1 MKTGDRRAAQC
12 DDRRTAQCEDR
23 RQEGSTV

>member
-1 MKTGDRRAAQC
+1 MKTGGQHSVKTEDRRA
-12 DDRRTAQCEDR
+12 AQCEDR